1 MSDGPFLT
9 PREQIEHSISKG
21 ITFDNITEV
30 EAEQYLVENNN
41 YFKLR
46 AFRKNFLKSSKSGKY
61 VNLDFSYL
69 IDLACIDNRLRRIR
83 LYLIWVLT
91 NLSRRTSWV

>member
-1 MSDGPFLT
+1 MIFQQSRIYLRSGIIVYINFAFGLCVVGYFEGSDCMSDGPFLT

-46 AFRKNFLKSSKSGKY
+46 VFRKNFLKS
-61 VNLDFSYL
+61 
-69 IDLACIDNRLRRIR
+69 
-83 LYLIWVLT
+83 
-91 NLSRRTSWV
+91 